1 MSEREHTTVMIRKST
16 KPRFEEAKEAVAKEI
31 GGEPTNADVVQ
42 ELVEAYCGGDACGRW
57 QDD

>member
-31 GGEPTNADVVQ
+31 GENPTNADVVQ
-42 ELVEAYCGGDACGRW
+42 ELAEAYLGGDSLGRW
-57 QDD
+57 RDK